1 MRALL
6 DKATLEEYL
15 AQAEDHIDD
24 ARRRIERQ
32 RTVLAQVDNAHREQA
47 QELLERFE
55 WSLQSMLADR
65 ELILKMLASLGH
77 RRLPH
82 EPANSA

>member
-15 AQAEDHIDD
+15 AQAEDQIDD

-32 RTVLAQVDNAHREQA
+32 RTVLAQVNDADREQA

-55 WSLQSMLADR
+55 WAFQTALADR

-77 RRLPH
+77 RRLP
-82 EPANSA
+82 N